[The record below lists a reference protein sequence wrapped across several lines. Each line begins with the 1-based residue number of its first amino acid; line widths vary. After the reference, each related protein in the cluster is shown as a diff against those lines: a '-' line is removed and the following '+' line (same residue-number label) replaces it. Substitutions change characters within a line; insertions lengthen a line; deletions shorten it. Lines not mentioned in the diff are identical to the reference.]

1 MLCFSSATQT
11 VKAPAETQPLGR
23 NLPKSLFPSH
33 FCEQL
38 LFTRRRNRR
47 LILFRTSETLT
58 KKEPDSEGVLLSYF
72 SHKSFFFFFHSHQVL
87 RPPATFLLAADGI
100 YLTCSINIIC
110 GDRPFISF
118 SASAGG
124 LQTFPRWIS
133 PASTQKGCKKKKKH
147 GEGPYIPSL
156 DLPDPLLHPPPSPL
170 PITIASLAHLL

>member
-33 FCEQL
+33 FFEQL

-72 SHKSFFFFFHSHQVL
+72 SHKSFFFFFFHSHQVL

-110 GDRPFISF
+110 GERPFISL

-147 GEGPYIPSL
+147 VEGPYVPSL
-156 DLPDPLLHPPPSPL
+156 DLPDPLLHPPP